1 MDLISILWQRLAADT
16 ELQWGGVRGGRD
28 GGGLDEMTIG
38 PRDLVKT
45 TQIPYLNT
53 PDAASLAAAHLSV
66 VFCWGEISYTCLC
79 PHEGCRV
86 RQVTRFGIVSELK

>member
-16 ELQWGGVRGGRD
+16 ELQWGEGGW
-28 GGGLDEMTIG
+28 GGLDEMTIG

-79 PHEGCRV
+79 RHEGCRV

>member
-1 MDLISILWQRLAADT
+1 MTAPGSRHQAA
-16 ELQWGGVRGGRD
+16 VRGRAGEVGR
-28 GGGLDEMTIG
+28 GLDEMTIG

-66 VFCWGEISYTCLC
+66 VFC
-79 PHEGCRV
+79 
-86 RQVTRFGIVSELK
+86 

>member
-16 ELQWGGVRGGRD
+16 ELQWEEGE
-28 GGGLDEMTIG
+28 LDEMTIG

-79 PHEGCRV
+79 RHEGCRV